1 MEPVLT
7 GLFEPAKS
15 AEINGQGRAAEIGPQ
30 QPRTAH
36 ERLNVLTAGSPAF
49 GEDDDAVAAV
59 HRFRSVRKAAPE
71 TAALRK
77 RKDIKQSCGEY
88 IFERRNPVED
98 AVVVIA
104 LTPPGKQDFA

>member
-36 ERLNVLTAGSPAF
+36 ERLNILIAGSPAF
-49 GEDDDAVAAV
+49 GEHDDAVALV
-59 HRFRSVRKAAPE
+59 HRVCGVRKAAPE
-71 TAALRK
+71 AAVLRK
-77 RKDIKQSCGEY
+77 WKDIEQGRNKY
-88 IFERRNPVED
+88 IFERRNPVQG

-104 LTPPGKQDFA
+104 PAPPGQQNFA